1 MMQNSSTFQWQHE
14 CILFLRAYVEM
25 YPEREWELVA
35 RMAEGR
41 FDKDLADQEFRH
53 KFFMGF
59 QWKPC
64 AGGHTG
70 TLLKDVM
77 DLCVP
82 NGKRLR
88 SENIQWWERLIAR
101 LHSCIGGVIT
111 ISGRRLLGWTARV
124 RNDSDDDCR
133 ECDDGAGSG
142 DEASGSGT
150 RS

>member
-1 MMQNSSTFQWQHE
+1 M
-14 CILFLRAYVEM
+14 
-25 YPEREWELVA
+25 ELELMVQ
-35 RMAEGR
+35 ELKGR
-41 FDKDLADQEFRH
+41 HAKDLADQEFRH
-53 KFFMGF
+53 KFLMGF

-64 AGGHTG
+64 AGGHPG
-70 TLLKDVM
+70 TPLKDVM

-124 RNDSDDDCR
+124 RNDSDDYCR
-133 ECDDGAGSG
+133 ECDGSAGSG
-142 DEASGSGT
+142 DEAIERGGSGT